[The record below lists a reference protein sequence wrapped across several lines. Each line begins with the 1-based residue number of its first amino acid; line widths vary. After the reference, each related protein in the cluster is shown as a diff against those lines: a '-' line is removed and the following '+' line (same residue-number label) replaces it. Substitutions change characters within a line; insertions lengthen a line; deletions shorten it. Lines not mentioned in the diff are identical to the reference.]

1 MKKGELKKY
10 AESGAG
16 IPLVIDS
23 YEDIFSDFDPRP
35 YSNKALS
42 GDFLLECKKAST
54 DKEGRIKMR
63 FFLPKNKRN
72 LLEEIKIK
80 KRLKEHFNKHL
91 RGKRREISGMK
102 MEGAFWAFM
111 GAVMMVV
118 SAFFFGKQDLSF
130 GIHLLTTLVQPAGWF
145 FLWEG
150 LAKILINPKEKLP
163 DYYFYKKM
171 SGSDISFAN
180 L

>member
-1 MKKGELKKY
+1 MKKGNLRRY

-16 IPLVIDS
+16 IPLVLDS
-23 YEDIFSDFDPRP
+23 YDDIFSDFDARS
-35 YSNKALS
+35 YSEKALS
-42 GDFLLECKKAST
+42 GDFLLECKKASV
-54 DKEGRIKMR
+54 DKNDKIRLR
-63 FFLPKNKRN
+63 LFLPKNKRN

-80 KRLKEHFNKHL
+80 KRLKEHFNKHF
-91 RGKRREISGMK
+91 RQKKREITGMK

-118 SAFFFGKQDLSF
+118 SAFFLGKQDLSF

-150 LAKILINPKEKLP
+150 LAKILIAPKEKLP

-171 SGSDISFAN
+171 SGSEISFAN